1 MQGGETAVCARRNEL
16 YCVQKPDGRGPRRG
30 EEERVRQDKVKRKST
45 CVCVCNEECVYS
57 RMAFAAFI
65 WAYSP
70 WVCEHGG
77 SLCDDRTGLGGGQN
91 LLGCQAAA
99 GGHHGAMRLRVLQ
112 RVGLRVVQRRLG
124 VLQLELGFEL
134 VRTGGPI
141 MRQRLWGRRYSS
153 TALQSQ
159 IWHICT

>member
-1 MQGGETAVCARRNEL
+1 
-16 YCVQKPDGRGPRRG
+16 
-30 EEERVRQDKVKRKST
+30 
-45 CVCVCNEECVYS
+45 
-57 RMAFAAFI
+57 
-65 WAYSP
+65 
-70 WVCEHGG
+70 
-77 SLCDDRTGLGGGQN
+77 
-91 LLGCQAAA
+91 
-99 GGHHGAMRLRVLQ
+99 MRLRVLQ

-159 IWHICT
+159 I